1 MNISTSNKKEVFVQ
15 TKNTR
20 FSLISQVFRPSS
32 VSRRESVREEH
43 DKSNLSTGGIQR
55 LFAVLVRRHLES
67 LLQKKNPPRFFDSHG
82 VHETRMRGVG
92 G

>member
-20 FSLISQVFRPSS
+20 VSLISQVFRPSS

-67 LLQKKNPPRFFDSHG
+67 LLQTPRFFDSHG